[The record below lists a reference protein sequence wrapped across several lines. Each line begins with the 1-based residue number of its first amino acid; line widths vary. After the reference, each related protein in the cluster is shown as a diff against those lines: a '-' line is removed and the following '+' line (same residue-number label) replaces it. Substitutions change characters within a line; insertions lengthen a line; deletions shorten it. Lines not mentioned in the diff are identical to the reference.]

1 MRLIKTDY
9 KRFKSL
15 QASPDQSFFSVVT
28 NNGIAFWGT
37 EELKAA
43 FDQRPNDLMFK
54 MLPSKEIEQ
63 S

>member
-28 NNGIAFWGT
+28 ESSVAFWGT
-37 EELKAA
+37 KDLKAA
-43 FDQRPNDLMFK
+43 FEARPNDLMFK
-54 MLPSKEIEQ
+54 MLPQKEIEQ